1 MKSVFYERQQARP
14 AQAAWREGEGADGQ
28 GPRVSERGG
37 NEIGRRKTKGKMYF
51 SEGTNGH
58 GLVGLTMVATARCR

>member
-1 MKSVFYERQQARP
+1 MGGAHGSAR
-14 AQAAWREGEGADGQ
+14 E
-28 GPRVSERGG
+28 ERGG
-37 NEIGRRKTKGKMYF
+37 DEIGRRKTKGKMYF